1 MVSVAPHLRYL
12 IFYVTSRCN
21 LRCDHCFYVDELRAC
36 DELTLTEIRRV
47 ARSVCPLEFVR
58 ITGGEPFLRSDL
70 PLVVEAFVRE
80 SGVRRIG
87 IITNGTL
94 PDLTASTVEEILLRC
109 PSVELDVGVSV
120 DGLRETH
127 DRLRNRSGVFDQCR
141 ATVRHLLRL
150 RALLAGLRVSVV
162 VTVSSANVREL
173 DELYDELSGWGAVR
187 ISPNSLRGR
196 VQESSLKPVS
206 FEMYERFALK
216 CETYHRAQDRGL
228 RSVVQRAKNRLSRR
242 AIREILAGQTSSVPC
257 LAGTRIGVLY
267 PDGVVSVC
275 EPLFHQ
281 AGSGSDGRP
290 IDPVLGNVR
299 ETGGDLSSLWQSERA
314 AKARKWIVH
323 SGCSCTHECFLTAS
337 ILWGPRNYPGLLR
350 ESVHEGVGLMMN
362 PGSGDLVAG

>member
-173 DELYDELSGWGAVR
+173 DELYDDVLKKYPVD
-187 ISPNSLRGR
+187 PDR
-196 VQESSLKPVS
+196 VYLTGQSMGGFGSWMWAAEHPS
-206 FEMYERFALK
+206 RFAAVAPV
-216 CETYHRAQDRGL
+216 CGGGDPREAEYL
-228 RSVVQRAKNRLSRR
+228 RDVPIWNFHGAKDPAVPIRLSDEMIEALRKVQGR
-242 AIREILAGQTSSVPC
+242 ARYTV
-257 LAGTRIGVLY
+257 Y
-267 PDGVVSVC
+267 PD
-275 EPLFHQ
+275 
-281 AGSGSDGRP
+281 AGHGIWDTVYTT
-290 IDPVLGNVR
+290 DEFYAWLLQQVR
-299 ETGGDLSSLWQSERA
+299 QQPAQPQGIE
-314 AKARKWIVH
+314 KK
-323 SGCSCTHECFLTAS
+323 
-337 ILWGPRNYPGLLR
+337 
-350 ESVHEGVGLMMN
+350 
-362 PGSGDLVAG
+362 